1 MKTRDEKKIVK
12 EADTFKR
19 RQSDAPARHEKGA
32 CDQNLEAFASVG
44 HVENARKGET
54 SAPCNPFH
62 VAAPTIPEDLQQW
75 FSFPSKEIGLHPF
88 VDAS

>member
-1 MKTRDEKKIVK
+1 MNDEHEKEIVK

-32 CDQNLEAFASVG
+32 CDQNLEAFAQVG
-44 HVENARKGET
+44 HENARKGET

-75 FSFPSKEIGLHPF
+75 FSFASKEIGLHPF